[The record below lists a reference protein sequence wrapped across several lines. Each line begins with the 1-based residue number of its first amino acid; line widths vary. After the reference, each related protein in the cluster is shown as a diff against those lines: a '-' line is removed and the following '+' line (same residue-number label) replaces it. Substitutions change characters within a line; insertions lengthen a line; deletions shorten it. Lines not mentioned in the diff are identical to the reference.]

1 MIDKT
6 QRKLREAEFFYR
18 RLHEVFERKW
28 MNEPE
33 AFRHFFS
40 AFIQAA
46 RSVQWVLQ
54 SEQKQKYDAWH
65 PAWESQLK
73 PDDRKLLKLTAT
85 LRNEEAKE
93 GGRDPLVELEEI
105 TFNEMLGLHRERG
118 HPAHHQ
124 MPPQGPLSLGAKP
137 VSFHREKHYFEDAG
151 NREEVMTVCKQ
162 YLIYLEKLVQDFL
175 SAHATP

>member
-6 QRKLREAEFFYR
+6 QRKLREAEFYYR

-40 AFIQAA
+40 AFITAA
-46 RSVQWVLQ
+46 RSVSWVLKR
-54 SEQKQKYDAWH
+54 EQKEKYGAWL
-65 PAWESQLK
+65 ATWEDRLSEE
-73 PDDRKLLKLTAT
+73 DRKLLKLTAT

-93 GGRDPLVELEEI
+93 GGRDPLVEREEI
-105 TFNEMLGLHRERG
+105 TFNEMLGLHRERS

>member
-1 MIDKT
+1 MNTQRQPPTKPKPMIDKT

-18 RLHEVFERKW
+18 RLLEVLERKW

-93 GGRDPLVELEEI
+93 GGAIHSSSWKRLLSMRCSDCIASGAIPPTSKCSRKDPCRLE
-105 TFNEMLGLHRERG
+105 R
-118 HPAHHQ
+118 
-124 MPPQGPLSLGAKP
+124 
-137 VSFHREKHYFEDAG
+137 
-151 NREEVMTVCKQ
+151 NR
-162 YLIYLEKLVQDFL
+162 
-175 SAHATP
+175 